1 MGGLPDFLPDPGVSV
16 TIIKSLFRGQY
27 YNVHVLGFYMFY
39 CDYAFLQGLPDL
51 SQYYIRGGKSAQF
64 ITILHGGSAETPKLY
79 YVIYEQS
86 LKVAGFL

>member
-39 CDYAFLQGLPDL
+39 GDYAYMSVHLP
-51 SQYYIRGGKSAQF
+51 YNV
-64 ITILHGGSAETPKLY
+64 LY
-79 YVIYEQS
+79 NVNPDIYVTNTHDACGDE
-86 LKVAGFL
+86 V